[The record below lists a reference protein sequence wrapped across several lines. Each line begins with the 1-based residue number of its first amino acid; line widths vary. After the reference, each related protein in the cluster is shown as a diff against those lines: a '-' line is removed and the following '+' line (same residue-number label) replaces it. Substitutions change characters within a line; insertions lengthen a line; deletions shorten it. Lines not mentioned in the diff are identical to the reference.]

1 MSQTI
6 TVQLSDELYAAVQ
19 RAAQINDQTPDEWLL
34 AHLPDL
40 LAGATS
46 AIQNSAVVPP
56 DDADDWAEIE
66 AEQADLDL
74 EWAVLEAESAAA
86 RRNPPPPEDAPER
99 VAAIL
104 ASWVGKPMSD
114 ADALELA
121 MSAELDEW
129 NLDLE

>member
-46 AIQNSAVVPP
+46 AIHDGAVVP
-56 DDADDWAEIE
+56 DAADDWAELE

-74 EWAVLEAESAAA
+74 EWAMLEAEVAAA

-104 ASWVGKPMSD
+104 ASWVGKPMSE

-129 NLDLE
+129 NLDRD